1 LWSAASLQR
10 RTIPQGGLQIV
21 NPWARATPGGATV
34 GAGYL
39 TITNK
44 GPDTDRLIGGS
55 VAPASR
61 IELHTMAMENG
72 IAKMRPLSS
81 VEIKPGATVEFTPGG
96 MHMMFV
102 GLKQPLKQGQTL
114 KGTLVFEKAGTV
126 PVEFTD
132 PGRRRTGAG
141 PRPSAP
147 LDRVARHRRG
157 AWRATKHSRK
167 MDCRSDRA
175 VRVTPDRGPDEPRY
189 G

>member
-1 LWSAASLQR
+1 MMPGKFAAALAMAVAIVVGGIAAAETDSA
-10 RTIPQGGLQIV
+10 GGLQIV
-21 NPWARATPGGATV
+21 NPWTRATPGGATV

-39 TITNK
+39 TITNM

-55 VAPASR
+55 LAAASR

-96 MHMMFV
+96 MHVMFV

-126 PVEFTD
+126 PVEFTVQ
-132 PGRRRTGAG
+132 GIGA
-141 PRPSAP
+141 SAP
-147 LDRVARHRRG
+147 SRG
-157 AWRATKHSRK
+157 HQQH
-167 MDCRSDRA
+167 
-175 VRVTPDRGPDEPRY
+175 
-189 G
+189 